1 MSLLV
6 VEGKPLS
13 STNSILPTTITLLLE
28 YLPTPGVGFCVTKK
42 GVNMEIKAIETV
54 YNGYRFRSRLEAR
67 WAVFFD
73 AAGVEY
79 EYEPEGFVLP
89 SGKRYLPDFLIHN
102 CTERGPKDLWVEVK
116 GSMSKD
122 DAEKIEEFGK
132 THQIIVV
139 DQIPKGRTAEELWEN
154 MTSRGFN
161 KMMNSSICPFNFMLV
176 DGDYFSFGL
185 LANGNGG
192 CALCGADFSYFS
204 GYDEDLTVYAYN
216 KARQAR
222 FEHGECG

>member
-1 MSLLV
+1 MS
-6 VEGKPLS
+6 
-13 STNSILPTTITLLLE
+13 
-28 YLPTPGVGFCVTKK
+28 
-42 GVNMEIKAIETV
+42 EIKAIET
-54 YNGYRFRSRLEAR
+54 YYKGYRFRSRLEAR

-79 EYEPEGFVLP
+79 EYEPEGFALP

-132 THQIIVV
+132 THPIIVV
-139 DQIPKGRTAEELWEN
+139 DQIPNGRTAEELWEN

-192 CALCGADFSYFS
+192 CALCGADFNYFS

>member
-1 MSLLV
+1 MIF
-6 VEGKPLS
+6 
-13 STNSILPTTITLLLE
+13 STGNEEVNLE
-28 YLPTPGVGFCVTKK
+28 NTFQNVSQS
-42 GVNMEIKAIETV
+42 EI
-54 YNGYRFRSRLEAR
+54 LEALIYDE
-67 WAVFFD
+67 VSH
-73 AAGVEY
+73 
-79 EYEPEGFVLP
+79 LP
-89 SGKRYLPDFLIHN
+89 Q
-102 CTERGPKDLWVEVK
+102 
-116 GSMSKD
+116 
-122 DAEKIEEFGK
+122 EKIEEFCK
-132 THQIIVV
+132 PHPIIVV

-192 CALCGADFSYFS
+192 CALCGADSSYFS

>member
-1 MSLLV
+1 
-6 VEGKPLS
+6 
-13 STNSILPTTITLLLE
+13 
-28 YLPTPGVGFCVTKK
+28 
-42 GVNMEIKAIETV
+42 MEIKAIETV

-132 THQIIVV
+132 THPIIVV
-139 DQIPKGRTAEELWEN
+139 DHIPKGRTAEELCEN

-222 FEHGECG
+222 FEYGECG

>member
-1 MSLLV
+1 MS
-6 VEGKPLS
+6 
-13 STNSILPTTITLLLE
+13 
-28 YLPTPGVGFCVTKK
+28 
-42 GVNMEIKAIETV
+42 EIKAIETV

-79 EYEPEGFVLP
+79 EYEPECFVLP

-132 THQIIVV
+132 THPIIVV

-161 KMMNSSICPFNFMLV
+161 KMMNSSVCPFNFMLV

>member
-1 MSLLV
+1 MQLLV

-13 STNSILPTTITLLLE
+13 ATNSILPTTTTLLLE
-28 YLPTPGVGFCVTKK
+28 DLPPPEVGFCVTTK
-42 GVNMEIKAIETV
+42 GVKMEIKAIETV
-54 YNGYRFRSRLEAR
+54 YNGYKFRSRLEAR

-132 THQIIVV
+132 AHPIIVV

>member
-1 MSLLV
+1 MLV

-13 STNSILPTTITLLLE
+13 ATNSILPTTTTLLLE
-28 YLPTPGVGFCVTKK
+28 DLPPPEVGFCVTTK
-42 GVNMEIKAIETV
+42 GVKMEIKAIETV
-54 YNGYRFRSRLEAR
+54 YNGYKFRSRLEAR

-132 THQIIVV
+132 THPIIVV

-204 GYDEDLTVYAYN
+204 GYHEDLTVYAYN

-222 FEHGECG
+222 FEYGECG

>member
-1 MSLLV
+1 
-6 VEGKPLS
+6 
-13 STNSILPTTITLLLE
+13 
-28 YLPTPGVGFCVTKK
+28 
-42 GVNMEIKAIETV
+42 
-54 YNGYRFRSRLEAR
+54 
-67 WAVFFD
+67 
-73 AAGVEY
+73 
-79 EYEPEGFVLP
+79 
-89 SGKRYLPDFLIHN
+89 
-102 CTERGPKDLWVEVK
+102 
-116 GSMSKD
+116 MSKD

-132 THQIIVV
+132 THPIIVV
-139 DQIPKGRTAEELWEN
+139 DQIPNGRTAEELWEN

-192 CALCGADFSYFS
+192 CALCGADFNYFS